1 MGLGATVGSVAVFRL
16 GGPFRLRSAHAGMN
30 FDTEGAEDHGIPRRK
45 ASVALR
51 AKVGVIWGR
60 RT

>member
-1 MGLGATVGSVAVFRL
+1 MGPGATGGSVAVFRL
-16 GGPFRLRSAHAGMN
+16 GGPFRLRSAHASTN
-30 FDTEGAEDHGIPRRK
+30 FDTEGAENHGIPRRK

-51 AKVGVIWGR
+51 AKGGVTWGR